1 MLVHIVA
8 VFKYKWLAEFSPVT
22 ETFTKVKLQ
31 VFSNVEML
39 EVLQTPNRF
48 LFICKHTHTK

>member
-1 MLVHIVA
+1 MLAHIVA

-31 VFSNVEML
+31 VFRNVEML